1 MLATRHSNA
10 TTANDQL
17 SAVPTDDSESN
28 LAWLRRVGAT
38 DGIVLFGGSSVAHFR
53 VRVAQSHL
61 RSDLSPSYW
70 SLAGILTSAEA
81 FVSVPLELRGEA
93 SDVPRANGVQVC
105 ELAAYD
111 DPRRFPNVGVVR
123 FARELGPILAMV
135 EKIKVQRSIVDLPS
149 LMLPWLGYIWGAGQL
164 ANPLLA
170 GQGLPSAAFVE
181 TVYAMAGVE
190 LTPGLA
196 SAGSCPEAIWQSV
209 KWWHPF
215 YAETASAGGGAHG
228 LSTVPSGSYAIRQP
242 AAAVVE

>member
-10 TTANDQL
+10 TSANEQL
-17 SAVPTDDSESN
+17 VSVPANEAETN
-28 LAWLRRVGAT
+28 QAWLQRVGAT
-38 DGIVLFGGSSVAHFR
+38 EGIVLFGGSSVAHFR
-53 VRVAQSHL
+53 LRVAQSHL

-70 SLAGILTSAEA
+70 SVAGILTSPST

-93 SDVPRANGVQVC
+93 SDVPRSNGVQTS

-111 DPRRFPNVGVVR
+111 DARWFPNVGVVR
-123 FARELGPILAMV
+123 FASSTGPILEMV
-135 EKIKVQRSIVDLPS
+135 EKVKAQRSVIDLPS
-149 LMLPWLGYIWGAGQL
+149 LMLPWLGYVWGAGQL

-170 GQGLPSAAFVE
+170 GQGVPSAAFVE
-181 TVYAMAGVE
+181 AVYAMAGVE

-215 YAETASAGGGAHG
+215 YAETASVGGGAHG
-228 LSTVPSGSYAIRQP
+228 LTTVPSGSYAVRQP